1 MDSVTIVI
9 GVTLVLLGVVFYAL
23 SVNSKKK
30 KERQILQILAGV
42 TGNDDCKISKYDILN
57 HAVIG
62 FDEFSNSVV
71 VSRNVAGE
79 ESSQIINLAEIQRCR
94 VSELSRSFS
103 TKEGTIKAFDR
114 IDLVFVNKDKNTT
127 GCFGGVLQ
135 CGDRP
140 AYFSRGATVS
150 CEVVCDS
157 YRQNS
162 VVLNEFVKIVL
173 PISLRSCSKGTEHLL
188 NAKVRSLG
196 MVNITQI
203 PMFSLGLLL
212 FG

>member
-9 GVTLVLLGVVFYAL
+9 GATLVLLGVVFYAL

-30 KERQILQILAGV
+30 KERQILQVLAGV
-42 TGNDDCKISKYDILN
+42 TGNDDCKISQYDILN

-62 FDEFSNSVV
+62 FDEFSNSVL

-114 IDLVFVNKDKNTT
+114 IDLVFVNKDKNKPDVSVEFYNAAIDRLTLA
-127 GCFGGVLQ
+127 GELQ
-135 CGDRP
+135 LAAKWCAMVTD
-140 AYFSRGATVS
+140 
-150 CEVVCDS
+150 
-157 YRQNS
+157 
-162 VVLNEFVKIVL
+162 KI
-173 PISLRSCSKGTEHLL
+173 
-188 NAKVRSLG
+188 A
-196 MVNITQI
+196 
-203 PMFSLGLLL
+203 L
-212 FG
+212 F